1 MQGKSLYAILLSII
15 AVLALALAIMVIF
28 LFTTYNRI
36 NNTGQ
41 EANNAK
47 DLPQKTREV
56 PPEEEARINLYA
68 REDGTG
74 GEAIFNLKSSPAH
87 ETSFLKSSITIVFD
101 AGEKK
106 KLLEERTE
114 LMKNCVGEFKEV
126 CIEYFR
132 SQTFEQLTDEAAME
146 KARDAL
152 KEKFNNIVS
161 KRIDERIILR
171 VVFEDWIVQ

>member
-1 MQGKSLYAILLSII
+1 MQGKSLYAILISII
-15 AVLALALAIMVIF
+15 AVLALALAVMVIF
-28 LFTTYNRI
+28 LFATYNRL
-36 NNTGQ
+36 NTNQ
-41 EANNAK
+41 ESGNVI
-47 DLPQKTREV
+47 DLPKKTREV
-56 PPEEEARINLYA
+56 PPDEEARLNLYA

-87 ETSFLKSSITIVFD
+87 ENSFLKASITIVFD

-106 KLLEERTE
+106 KHLETRTQ
-114 LMKNCVGEFKEV
+114 LMKDCVGEFKEA

-132 SQTFEQLTDEAAME
+132 SQTYEQLTDEAAME

-152 KEKFNNIVS
+152 KEKFNGIVS
-161 KRIDERIILR
+161 KRTDEQLILR

>member
-1 MQGKSLYAILLSII
+1 LYAILISII
-15 AVLALALAIMVIF
+15 AVLALALAVMVIF
-28 LFTTYNRI
+28 LFATYNRL
-36 NNTGQ
+36 NTNQ
-41 EANNAK
+41 ESGNVI
-47 DLPQKTREV
+47 DLPKKTREV
-56 PPEEEARINLYA
+56 PPDEEARLNLYA

-87 ETSFLKSSITIVFD
+87 ENSFLKASITIVFD

-106 KLLEERTE
+106 KHLETRTQ
-114 LMKNCVGEFKEV
+114 LMKDCVGEFKEA

-132 SQTFEQLTDEAAME
+132 SQTYEQLTDEAAME

-152 KEKFNNIVS
+152 KEKFNGIVS
-161 KRIDERIILR
+161 KRTDEQLILR

>member
-1 MQGKSLYAILLSII
+1 LQGKSLYAILISII
-15 AVLALALAIMVIF
+15 AVLALALAVMVIF
-28 LFTTYNRI
+28 LFATYNRI
-36 NNTGQ
+36 NTSP
-41 EANNAK
+41 EANNVK
-47 DLPQKTREV
+47 DLPQQTREV
-56 PPEEEARINLYA
+56 PPEEEARLNLYA
-68 REDGTG
+68 MEDGTG
-74 GEAIFNLKSSPAH
+74 GDAIFNLKSSPAH
-87 ETSFLKSSITIVFD
+87 ENSFLKASITIVFD